1 MSNDLRL
8 VSTGDKELT
17 EVWDQLEDV
26 SEEFAS
32 VPRRKDRQ
40 LNLRVDDDL
49 LSALREAAS
58 RNGDGYHT
66 YARRLI
72 EEGVARALAE
82 PGGENE
88 AGREQ
93 QRLRMKEVLLVLLG
107 AGQETQEEPPE
118 AIAGRTRLQKLLF
131 LAAQHL
137 QPHVAARFE
146 AYSFG
151 PFEESVEAD
160 VEFLATEGL
169 IEATGHEALPEVRE
183 HDPDRGRRV
192 LEWVRSRHDE
202 SREPAVEEYRLTRE
216 GLDWVRRFMES
227 EEYGDPEVK
236 SRLMAESGALR
247 RQFGRVPLE
256 ELVDYVYSEDPQ
268 FTTRSKIRHQV
279 AERLARKSER

>member
-8 VSTGDKELT
+8 VSTGEKDLT

-26 SEEFAS
+26 SEEFGS

-40 LNLRVDDDL
+40 LNLRVDDNL
-49 LSALREAAS
+49 LSALREAAGRS
-58 RNGDGYHT
+58 GDGYHT

-72 EEGVARALAE
+72 EEGLARALAE
-82 PGGENE
+82 PSDDNE
-88 AGREQ
+88 ANREHK
-93 QRLRMKEVLLVLLG
+93 RLRMKEVLLVLLG
-107 AGQETQEEPPE
+107 AGQETPEEPPE

-131 LAAQHL
+131 LTAQHL

-146 AYSFG
+146 AYNFG

-202 SREPAVEEYRLTRE
+202 SGEPAVEEYRLTRE

-227 EEYGDPEVK
+227 EYGDPEIK
-236 SRLMAESGALR
+236 SRLLAESAALR
-247 RQFGRVPLE
+247 RRFGRVPLE
-256 ELVDYVYSEDPQ
+256 ELVDYVYSEYPQ

-279 AERLARKSER
+279 AERLARKSKR

>member
-8 VSTGDKELT
+8 VARGEKDLT

-26 SEEFAS
+26 SDEFAS

-49 LSALREAAS
+49 LAALREAAGRS
-58 RNGDGYHT
+58 GEGYHT
-66 YARRLI
+66 FARRLI

-82 PGGENE
+82 PGSESE
-88 AGREQ
+88 QGRLP
-93 QRLRMKEVLLVLLG
+93 RPLRMKEVLLVLL
-107 AGQETQEEPPE
+107 ASGQATREPPE

-151 PFEESVEAD
+151 PFEESVESD

-192 LEWVRSRHDE
+192 LEWVRTRHDE
-202 SREPAVEEYRLTRE
+202 SAEPTVEQYRLTRE
-216 GLDWVRRFMES
+216 GLDWVQRFLES
-227 EEYGDPEVK
+227 EEYGDPDVK
-236 SRLMAESGALR
+236 SRLVAESAALR
-247 RQFGRVPLE
+247 KRFGRVSLE
-256 ELVDYVYSEDPQ
+256 DLVDFVYTEYPQ
-268 FTTRSKIRHQV
+268 FATRSKIRHKV
-279 AERLARKSER
+279 AERVARKSER

>member
-8 VSTGDKELT
+8 VSTGEKDLT
-17 EVWDQLEDV
+17 DVWDQLDDV
-26 SEEFAS
+26 SDEFAS
-32 VPRRKDRQ
+32 VTKRKDRQ
-40 LNLRVDDDL
+40 LNLRVDDGL
-49 LSALREAAS
+49 LSALREAAGRS
-58 RNGDGYHT
+58 GEGYHT
-66 YARRLI
+66 FARRLI

-82 PGGENE
+82 PGVESEGD
-88 AGREQ
+88 RQ
-93 QRLRMKEVLLVLLG
+93 PTPLRMKEVLLVLLA
-107 AGQETQEEPPE
+107 AGQETSEPPE

-169 IEATGHEALPEVRE
+169 IEATGHEALPEVRDQ
-183 HDPDRGRRV
+183 DPDRGRRV

-202 SREPAVEEYRLTRE
+202 SNEPAVEEYRLTRE
-216 GLDWVRRFMES
+216 GLDWVRRFLTS
-227 EEYGDPEVK
+227 EEYGDPAVK
-236 SRLMAESGALR
+236 NRLAAESATLR
-247 RQFGRVPLE
+247 KQFGRVPLE
-256 ELVDYVYSEDPQ
+256 ELVDYVYSEYPQ